1 MADNT
6 ARKQRGKPFQKGVS
20 GNPAGK
26 PVGTRHKATRAALA
40 LLEGEAEALSRK
52 AVELALEGNVV
63 ALRLC
68 LERLAPPP
76 KDRVLDPDAVELP
89 ELLPG
94 NLAAASAAVLR
105 AVVEGKLTPLE
116 GAALAG
122 LLDGHRKTVELV
134 DLEARLAA
142 VEAAQQEGHK

>member
-1 MADNT
+1 MAEKCSDKKT
-6 ARKQRGKPFQKGVS
+6 RETFPKGVS

-40 LLEGEAEALSRK
+40 LLEGEGEALTRK
-52 AVELALEGNVV
+52 AVELALAGNVV

-76 KDRVLDPDAVELP
+76 KDRALDPDAVELP

-142 VEAAQQEGHK
+142 LEAAQQEKAK